1 MRRIVVI
8 GGRGF
13 FGALAVER
21 LRADG
26 CQPLAA
32 ARRAGAD
39 VRLDAEDPASLRA
52 ALRPGDV
59 LLDTVGPFQDRSL
72 ALLDAALEIG
82 CDLVDIADSRGYV
95 EKIYSREAAIAASP
109 KGGRGSGRRV
119 LTACSSISAI
129 SAAMTRRSGIA
140 DPVRVTGFLT
150 PAVRYAANPGS
161 GGSLLRSVGQPV
173 GVLRGG
179 RVVTRTGWRETRPF
193 QMPPPIGAI
202 RGHLYETADPLTL
215 PRAWPGLRQADFFVD
230 TRVPG
235 LNAAFNLAAR
245 SRLVWQLFK
254 TFLRPGLAVARALG
268 PDIGCLAFEIE
279 GADGRQARLA
289 LVGGARGHYTP
300 IAPAVLAVRALA
312 EDRFE
317 PRGLVN
323 ADEYVDGDEL
333 VAYLKKLG
341 VETVRLG

>member
-8 GGRGF
+8 GGLGF
-13 FGALAVER
+13 FGDLAIQR

-26 CQPLAA
+26 CQPLSA
-32 ARRAGAD
+32 ARRAGAEL
-39 VRLDAEDPASLRA
+39 RLDAEDPASLRD

-82 CDLVDIADSRGYV
+82 CDLVDISDSRGYV
-95 EKIYSREAAIAASP
+95 EKVYSREAAITA
-109 KGGRGSGRRV
+109 SGRRV

-129 SAAMTRRSGIA
+129 SAAMTRRSGLPN
-140 DPVRVTGFLT
+140 PVRMTGFLT

-161 GGSLLRSVGQPV
+161 GGSLLRSVGLPV
-173 GVLRGG
+173 GVLRDG
-179 RVVTRTGWRETRPF
+179 RPATRLGWRDTRPF
-193 QMPPPIGAI
+193 TMPPPIGTI
-202 RGHLYETADPLTL
+202 YGHLYETADPLTL
-215 PRAWPGLRQADFFVD
+215 PRVWPSLRDVSFYVD

-235 LNAAFNLAAR
+235 LNAAFSLAAR

-254 TFLRPGLAVARALG
+254 TFLRPGLAVARAIG

-289 LVGGARGHYTP
+289 LVGGERGHFTP

-317 PRGLVN
+317 PPGLVP
-323 ADEYVDGDEL
+323 ADEYVDGEEL
-333 VAYLKKLG
+333 VAYLRALG
-341 VETVRLG
+341 VETVRLE